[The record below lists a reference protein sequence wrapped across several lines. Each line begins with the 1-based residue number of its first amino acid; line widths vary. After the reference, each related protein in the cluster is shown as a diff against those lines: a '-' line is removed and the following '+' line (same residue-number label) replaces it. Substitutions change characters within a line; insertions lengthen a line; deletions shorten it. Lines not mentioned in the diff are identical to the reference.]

1 MASKAPKNWN
11 GYADTLPVD
20 AFENYIKEQAF
31 VVEVATL
38 KSRAKLDDIDKAWLA
53 VERILISEGEDS
65 LSECVAICL
74 ARTLALAECYHPGE
88 PMRILARMQKVLK
101 RLGIDGRPNR
111 NSRRTTQHQSR

>member
-11 GYADTLPVD
+11 GRADTLPAD
-20 AFENYIKEQAF
+20 AFENYIEEQAL

-38 KSRAKLDDIDKAWLA
+38 KSRAKPGIDEAWLA

-74 ARTLALAECYHPGE
+74 ARTLALAKCYHPGE
-88 PMRILARMQKVLK
+88 PMRVLARMQKVLA
-101 RLGIDGRPNR
+101 RLGIK
-111 NSRRTTQHQSR
+111 HQSEPKQSQDYPAQSR